1 MISWDIN
8 IFNYM
13 FSDSEKLC
21 CYFQVT
27 YAFCK
32 EFISLLLENVGAG
45 GELPTIDVLV
55 KLFQKVCCLYCD
67 EICFCNISELN

>member
-1 MISWDIN
+1 
-8 IFNYM
+8 
-13 FSDSEKLC
+13 
-21 CYFQVT
+21 VT

-55 KLFQKVCCLYCD
+55 KLFQKVSYSIFMSAPIEITLYWYMTLCA
-67 EICFCNISELN
+67 S

>member
-1 MISWDIN
+1 MSSNATTVIEMVKSRG
-8 IFNYM
+8 
-13 FSDSEKLC
+13 
-21 CYFQVT
+21 YFQVT

-55 KLFQKVCCLYCD
+55 KLFQKVCSLYSD
-67 EICFCNISELN
+67 EICFVIISG

>member
-1 MISWDIN
+1 M
-8 IFNYM
+8 
-13 FSDSEKLC
+13 
-21 CYFQVT
+21 T

-55 KLFQKVCCLYCD
+55 KLFQKVSY
-67 EICFCNISELN
+67 NIVVTVITGT